1 MIRRLTRQYVEFL
14 AGNGVTNFLAGGA
27 VGYDLMCALIVLS
40 LKEKFHDIRLEIV
53 LPSPD
58 YDRFFPEQVRL
69 LYSKI
74 FQKADDIVFISKIY
88 SKKNNFLRNIYMVDR
103 SSYLVCYC
111 TRQEGGSYFT
121 RTYAERKKLTI
132 YNVRPGCYDCKSL

>member
-1 MIRRLTRQYVEFL
+1 MTYTCCFTGHRKIPKEDYGVIRRITRQYVEFL

-58 YDRFFPEQVRL
+58 YDRFFPEQVR
-69 LYSKI
+69 
-74 FQKADDIVFISKIY
+74 
-88 SKKNNFLRNIYMVDR
+88 
-103 SSYLVCYC
+103 
-111 TRQEGGSYFT
+111 
-121 RTYAERKKLTI
+121 
-132 YNVRPGCYDCKSL
+132 